1 MQEEVVDIE
10 EMSSGIS
17 IMDLG
22 LNEFRLDLL
31 EYVKTN
37 PDLDKTPFGLHAVAE
52 AKEDCPPGV
61 VFILK
66 NRSNSVNIDNQ
77 NRLHPFYMVYI
88 SEDGEVVCD
97 HLSPKAMLDKLRF
110 LCKGKTAPIPE
121 LYRQFNKETKDGRD
135 MADISALLG
144 DAISSVIQTKEESEI
159 DAFLGGSQMSF
170 LSNEIKGLDDFELI
184 CFLVI
189 KEPTTPIVK
198 KTPFRLVVAG
208 GREFENYKLLSTQLD
223 KYLPDLIKTHDII
236 ILSGCA
242 KGADSLGEQY
252 AREHGFAIE
261 QHPAAWKHYGNAAGP
276 IRNKEM
282 TGEADAVIVFWDGQ
296 SKGSKSMINCAKE
309 QGIPCK
315 IVRY

>member
-1 MQEEVVDIE
+1 
-10 EMSSGIS
+10 
-17 IMDLG
+17 
-22 LNEFRLDLL
+22 
-31 EYVKTN
+31 
-37 PDLDKTPFGLHAVAE
+37 
-52 AKEDCPPGV
+52 
-61 VFILK
+61 
-66 NRSNSVNIDNQ
+66 
-77 NRLHPFYMVYI
+77 
-88 SEDGEVVCD
+88 
-97 HLSPKAMLDKLRF
+97 MLDKLRF

-159 DAFLGGSQMSF
+159 DTFLSGGQMSF

-223 KYLPDLIKTHDII
+223 KYLPDIIKTHDVI

-261 QHPAAWKHYGNAAGP
+261 QHPAAWEHYGNAAGP

-282 TGEADAVIVFWDGQ
+282 TGMADAVIVFWDGQ